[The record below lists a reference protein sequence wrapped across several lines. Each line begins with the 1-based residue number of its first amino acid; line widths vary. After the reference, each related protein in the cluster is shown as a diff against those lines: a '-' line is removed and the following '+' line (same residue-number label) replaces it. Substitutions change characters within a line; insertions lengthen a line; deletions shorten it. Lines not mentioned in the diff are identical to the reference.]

1 MANLFKSGKDAAGYL
16 FDVAIRKGKAAANR
30 EWERIVGSLPEDQ
43 KKAFNNASIDIYEQ
57 KHIKD
62 NEGLGDAKVQR
73 YREKAAKN
81 MPVDYNK
88 EFGKKPEPTPKP
100 AAKPEPKPAVK
111 PSTTAKQKP
120 AEDENLKARRPTE
133 SRVPIKPAAPKPAET
148 PKNAAPFSIRGVS
161 NFLGITPDKPAP
173 NSRPSIGEGPS
184 QMLDLKAFPKATK
197 RPSK

>member
-1 MANLFKSGKDAAGYL
+1 MLYSVMANLFKSGEDAAGYL

-81 MPVDYNK
+81 MPVDYDK
-88 EFGKKPEPTPKP
+88 EFGKKPEPASKPVAKPTPKP
-100 AAKPEPKPAVK
+100 APKAEPKKPVEDEKGFRPYGGPTTTGNTVRKLLDIKADKPPENSRTAIGTGATQMLAVPRFQMK
-111 PSTTAKQKP
+111 PSGK
-120 AEDENLKARRPTE
+120 
-133 SRVPIKPAAPKPAET
+133 APK
-148 PKNAAPFSIRGVS
+148 
-161 NFLGITPDKPAP
+161 
-173 NSRPSIGEGPS
+173 
-184 QMLDLKAFPKATK
+184 
-197 RPSK
+197 